1 MMQFI
6 SGLDDG
12 VRTRIIKV
20 TIKVKLALEQA
31 IKARGGVTV
40 QIYSFFNFGSGSGWS
55 RPRPGSFTSGKET
68 RCPFYRRLSEPQ
80 GCSGRLRKIS
90 PTPPSKNRS
99 ADRRYTNYAIQAHLT
114 RVGRG

>member
-1 MMQFI
+1 MRNTMMQFI

-40 QIYSFFNFGSGSGWS
+40 QIYSFFNFGTICG
-55 RPRPGSFTSGKET
+55 
-68 RCPFYRRLSEPQ
+68 
-80 GCSGRLRKIS
+80 
-90 PTPPSKNRS
+90 
-99 ADRRYTNYAIQAHLT
+99 
-114 RVGRG
+114 